1 MSWRTRRPGALQQN
15 TAVEPQSGWIS
26 ILPSSLRHLFS
37 LHPHFGNLTMT
48 SHRKHLV
55 RDFNHFITC
64 YVCKGYLIKPTTV
77 TECLHTCEYLQS
89 LWKFSEMFIDDFST
103 NEPSPQNGLLWL
115 LDGQWVIKAM
125 LNANNEN
132 LCIATESMWKSEFSV
147 N

>member
-1 MSWRTRRPGALQQN
+1 MMSWRTRRPGALQQS

-89 LWKFSEMFIDDFST
+89 LWKFSAMFYWWFL
-103 NEPSPQNGLLWL
+103 N
-115 LDGQWVIKAM
+115 QWALTTECSVMIAWWAVGDKS
-125 LNANNEN
+125 NAK
-132 LCIATESMWKSEFSV
+132 CK
-147 N
+147 